1 VKLIAYLGDSHSIFE
16 MAKWADYLI
25 SQVSYDSSHLITKV
39 KQHRDNGNKMSVG
52 EVIDRNALATNLG
65 HGVRYMT
72 VYGDLGRVQMG
83 KNVRYF
89 KAYEHHYVRIDNNKV
104 MTDNLGELPHLDEL
118 QQDEKPVLAE
128 TKPKPAVE
136 TKPLSALSSAF
147 FSEQVEQEPEPAA
160 VETEVTPEPAAVETE
175 VTPEPAAVETEVT
188 PEPAAVETEV
198 TPEPA
203 AVETEVTPEP
213 AAVETEVTPKET
225 KKKVM
230 KTKSST
236 KKKSSKKKPTKKKSA
251 KKKPTKK
258 KSAKKKPTK
267 KKSAKKKPTK
277 KRKKRA

>member
-52 EVIDRNALATNLG
+52 EVVDRNTLANNLG
-65 HGVRYMT
+65 HGIRYMT

-104 MTDNLGELPHLDEL
+104 MTDNLGELPNLDEF
-118 QQDEKPVLAE
+118 QQEEKPALPE
-128 TKPKPAVE
+128 TKPEPAVE

-147 FSEQVEQEPEPAA
+147 FSEQVEEEPEPAK
-160 VETEVTPEPAAVETE
+160 VEAEVAPEPAKVEAE
-175 VTPEPAAVETEVT
+175 VAPEPAKVEAEV
-188 PEPAAVETEV
+188 VQ
-198 TPEPA
+198 
-203 AVETEVTPEP
+203 
-213 AAVETEVTPKET
+213 KET

-230 KTKSST
+230 KNKS
-236 KKKSSKKKPTKKKSA
+236 SA
-251 KKKPTKK
+251 KK
-258 KSAKKKPTK
+258 
-267 KKSAKKKPTK
+267 
-277 KRKKRA
+277 

>member
-1 VKLIAYLGDSHSIFE
+1 

-25 SQVSYDSSHLITKV
+25 SQVLYDQNHIITKV
-39 KQHRDNGNKMSVG
+39 KQHRDIGNKISGG
-52 EVIDRNALATNLG
+52 EIVDRDAIANNLG
-65 HGVRYMT
+65 HGVKYMT
-72 VYGDLGRVQMG
+72 VYGDLGKIRMG

-89 KAYEHHYVRIDNNKV
+89 RAYEDHYIRIDDNKV
-104 MTDNLGELPHLDEL
+104 MTDNLGELPGLVES
-118 QQDEKPVLAE
+118 QQEEQPVLAE
-128 TKPKPAVE
+128 AKPKPAVE

-147 FSEQVEQEPEPAA
+147 FSEQVEQK
-160 VETEVTPEPAAVETE
+160 
-175 VTPEPAAVETEVT
+175 
-188 PEPAAVETEV
+188 
-198 TPEPA
+198 
-203 AVETEVTPEP
+203 PEP

-236 KKKSSKKKPTKKKSA
+236 KKKSAKKKPTKKKSA

-277 KRKKRA
+277 KK

>member
-1 VKLIAYLGDSHSIFE
+1 

-25 SQVSYDSSHLITKV
+25 SQVLYDQNHIITKV
-39 KQHRDNGNKMSVG
+39 KQHRDIGNKISGG
-52 EVIDRNALATNLG
+52 EIVDRDAIANNLG
-65 HGVRYMT
+65 HGVKYMT
-72 VYGDLGRVQMG
+72 VYGDLGKIRMG
-83 KNVRYF
+83 KNVRYYR
-89 KAYEHHYVRIDNNKV
+89 AYEDHYIRIDDNKV
-104 MTDNLGELPHLDEL
+104 MTDNLGELPGLVES
-118 QQDEKPVLAE
+118 QQEEKPVLAE

-136 TKPLSALSSAF
+136 TKPLSELSSAF
-147 FSEQVEQEPEPAA
+147 FSEQVEQE
-160 VETEVTPEPAAVETE
+160 
-175 VTPEPAAVETEVT
+175 

-236 KKKSSKKKPTKKKSA
+236 KKKSA

-258 KSAKKKPTK
+258 KSAKKPTKKKSAKKPTK
-267 KKSAKKKPTK
+267 KKSAKKPTK
-277 KRKKRA
+277 KKRA